1 MFGINILGT
10 GSYVPK
16 LEIDNEA
23 LSKIVDTNDEWIS
36 TRTGMKTRHLND
48 GETAWF
54 MGAQAAKEAIKSAGI
69 SPEDIG
75 LIIDTTVTS
84 DFYTPSVACVI
95 QGEIGAVNAFAFD
108 LNAACSGFVYG
119 LDTAKRFLQTDE
131 NIKYALIVSNELL
144 SRITDF
150 TDRSTCILFGDG
162 AGAVVIERS
171 EKLYSDYL
179 FSIGS
184 GAKFLYAKK
193 TYPQH
198 PFRTSQEVDYG
209 SDFDTDNQFIYEDGK
224 EVYKF
229 ATKALPTAST
239 KAAEKIG
246 LDIQDI
252 DWFVPHQANLRIIE
266 TAAKNLG
273 VSMDKFIITLDKYGN
288 TSSASMPIAFDE
300 AVRDGRIKHGQKVCF
315 IGFGAGLTMG
325 CVIIEY

>member
-16 LEIDNEA
+16 LKIDNDA

-36 TRTGMKTRHLND
+36 TRTGIKTRHFND
-48 GETAWF
+48 GESAWF

-75 LIIDTTVTS
+75 LIIDTTATA

-95 QGEIGAVNAFAFD
+95 QNEIGAVNAFAFD
-108 LNAACSGFVYG
+108 INAACSGFVYG

-150 TDRSTCILFGDG
+150 SDRSTCILFGDG

-179 FSIGS
+179 SSDGS

-193 TYPQH
+193 TFPQH
-198 PFRTSQEVDYG
+198 PFRTSQEVNYG
-209 SDFDTDNQFIYEDGK
+209 SDFDMNDQFLHQNGK

-229 ATKALPTAST
+229 ATKALPTASI

-246 LDIQDI
+246 LDIHEI

-315 IGFGAGLTMG
+315 VGFGAGLTTG